1 MPAPPETS
9 ETATRP
15 PSQSP
20 VVTPLRVAVGACLF
34 VPFVALMWVSSY
46 SRTEPTL
53 GGLPFFY
60 WYQMLWVLVSAVMT
74 VVAYKL
80 VQRDEAARRA
90 ADGSGA
96 ARAAGKAG
104 AAEGT
109 GEADAAGAPD
119 ADGTADAADA
129 SGADGGE
136 DGAR

>member
-1 MPAPPETS
+1 MS
-9 ETATRP
+9 H
-15 PSQSP
+15 SP

-60 WYQMLWVLVSAVMT
+60 WYQMLWVLVSAVLT

-80 VQRDEAARRA
+80 VQRDEARRRA
-90 ADGSGA
+90 A
-96 ARAAGKAG
+96 AGPGGAG
-104 AAEGT
+104 AAGPSAAAEG
-109 GEADAAGAPD
+109 EAADAAE
-119 ADGTADAADA
+119 TAGAADET
-129 SGADGGE
+129 GADDKE